1 MSPDNKQVE
10 ALTALLEEAGL
21 DVSDL
26 LTAITTLASAK
37 KAAIEKVEK
46 TGGRKNVINK
56 ELVYPDEKAIIYQR
70 GDVKSNVYYFRTYDK
85 LTKKQYVKSLDTTDR
100 VEALSVARNLFQEI
114 QGKIQRNER
123 LKSIKTE
130 ELIEIHNNANER
142 RITTTPHLGI
152 TPESFTLKRYYL
164 RKWQEFIDHLGYSST
179 PIDKIP
185 THKLVDFGIWYY
197 ELPKQ
202 SGPLNKPRSTE
213 QINNAIGEVLKMY
226 HKTAQKHRYISIEQ
240 IPVLERLKESK
251 DTSYKRDILTEEQYD
266 KFWRYME
273 YTYQKGKKI
282 DADGKKVADPL
293 ATRDKDELY
302 KRQIFNKAMGI
313 LYNTGLRPKELLGL
327 KWSEISTS
335 KSDDA
340 EARKVNYRI
349 FVRADNSKTG
359 KSRVIVCPVKKRFD
373 VIKECYKKMGVD
385 VLPDDYVFM
394 NPLRDRKPYTR
405 QTYYCRLQVVL
416 KHSGL
421 EQELAEQGKSL
432 SLYSSRHFFISM
444 RLRYGKVP
452 LYLLSK
458 VAGTSVKN
466 LTDTYG
472 NIDTELEA
480 SVITKNMGR
489 MVDVGFDMD
498 KAVRVEEDISF
509 TSDIVSHN

>member
-1 MSPDNKQVE
+1 MSPDPKQVE

-21 DVSDL
+21 DASDL

-37 KAAIEKVEK
+37 KAVIEKVEK
-46 TGGRKNVINK
+46 TGDRKNVINK

-100 VEALSVARNLFQEI
+100 VEALATARNLFQEI

-123 LKSIKTE
+123 IKSIKTE
-130 ELIEIHNNANER
+130 ELIEIHNKDNER
-142 RITTTPHLGI
+142 RITDTPHLGI
-152 TPESFTLKRYYL
+152 TPASFTLKRYYL
-164 RKWQEFIDHLGYSST
+164 RKWQEFIDASGYTST
-179 PIDKIP
+179 PIDRIP
-185 THKLVDFGIWYY
+185 KLKLLNFGMWYY
-197 ELPKQ
+197 EQPKK
-202 SGPLNKPRSTE
+202 SGPINKPRSTE

-226 HKTAQKHRYISIEQ
+226 HKTAVRQRYISLEQ
-240 IPVLERLKESK
+240 IPIIERLKESK

-282 DADGKKVADPL
+282 DENGNKVNDSL
-293 ATRDKDELY
+293 ALRDKDELY

-327 KWSEISTS
+327 KWSEITTS

-340 EARKVNYRI
+340 EARKHNYRI

-359 KSRVIVCPVKKRFD
+359 KSRVIVCPVKRRFD
-373 VIKECYKKMGVD
+373 VIKSCYKKMGVE
-385 VLPDDYVFM
+385 VKPDDYVFM
-394 NPLRDRKPYTR
+394 NPNNGRRPFTR
-405 QTYYCRLQVVL
+405 QTYYQRLQVVL
-416 KHSGL
+416 RHSGL
-421 EQELAEQGKSL
+421 EEELAKEGKSL
-432 SLYSSRHFFISM
+432 TLYSSRHFFISM

-452 LYLLSK
+452 LYLLSR

-480 SVITKNMGR
+480 SVITRNMGR
-489 MVDVGFDMD
+489 MVEVGFDMD
-498 KAVRVEEDISF
+498 KDVRVEEDISF
-509 TSDIVSHN
+509 TSGIVSHI